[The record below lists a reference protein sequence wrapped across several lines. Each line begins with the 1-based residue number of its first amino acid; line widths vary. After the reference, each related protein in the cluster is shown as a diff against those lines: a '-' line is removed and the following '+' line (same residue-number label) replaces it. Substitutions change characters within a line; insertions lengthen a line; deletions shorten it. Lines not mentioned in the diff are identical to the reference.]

1 MNQPHISPTT
11 AMRHIILDTE
21 TTGLSAKHGHR
32 IIEIACL
39 ELVNNRPTGRSF
51 HTYIDPERPCDPD
64 ATRVHGLTDSFLL
77 GKPTFADK
85 VDDILNFV
93 AGATLVIH
101 NAPFDLA
108 FLNAELQRLQRPAL
122 HHTVTQVI
130 DTLIMARQAF
140 PGKRHSLD
148 ALCERF
154 DIDRSG
160 RQLHGA
166 LLDAQLLAK
175 VYQRLRTQH
184 IERTLEAK
192 LSAPSAPNPLNDHT
206 LWLNHL
212 TTCLPE
218 DARVEVTIVQHFS
231 ANGTKPSPTHCSFQ
245 VRMLDIH
252 SNSMSQRSC
261 QLKFVDQFD
270 GDAA

>member
-1 MNQPHISPTT
+1 MTQPHISPTT
-11 AMRHIILDTE
+11 AVRHIILDTE

-39 ELVNNRPTGRSF
+39 ELVNHRPTGRSF
-51 HTYIDPERPCDPD
+51 HTYINPERSCDPD
-64 ATRVHGLTDSFLL
+64 ATRVHGLTDAFLQD
-77 GKPTFADK
+77 KPKFADK

-108 FLNAELQRLQRPAL
+108 FLKAELQRLQRPSL
-122 HHTVTQVI
+122 DQTVTQVI
-130 DTLIMARQAF
+130 DTLVMARQAY

-175 VYQRLRTQH
+175 VYQSLRTQN

-192 LSAPSAPNPLNDHT
+192 LSAPSAPNPLDD
-206 LWLNHL
+206 LNRWSDYL
-212 TTCLPE
+212 TRCLPE
-218 DARVEVTIVQHFS
+218 DARVEVTLVQHF
-231 ANGTKPSPTHCSFQ
+231 AKNTPKKMPTHCSFK
-245 VRMLDIH
+245 VRTLDIH
-252 SNSMSQRSC
+252 LNSMPQRTC
-261 QLKFVDQFD
+261 VLNFLDQFD